1 MCRIFGF
8 RSVLDSHVH
17 RSLLDADN
25 ALAVQSER
33 HPDGWGV
40 AYYVAGSPHLV
51 RAAATAMSDQ
61 LFRRVSGVVT
71 SQTVLAHIR
80 KATQGDL
87 HALNCHPF
95 QYGRW
100 VMAHNG
106 DVPGFSQ
113 IRDDLLAH
121 VGTRYRPFLLGETDS
136 EVIFLVFMTHL
147 AKVVDPTRRGTPVDA
162 VVDAMRSTIATV
174 RSVADGRTD
183 FKPASLSLV
192 VTDGE
197 LMVAHQGG
205 RSLHWTSHKNAC
217 SEREACTFFSPECE
231 APTRTGYVNHL
242 IVSSEPLQGENVWIE
257 LQVGEIVAVDSFM
270 RLHHFPSEDQAGSA
284 AEPCAASAC

>member
-40 AYYVAGSPHLV
+40 AYYVSGSPHLI
-51 RAAATAMSDQ
+51 RAAATAMSDH
-61 LFRRVSGVVT
+61 LFRRVSGIVT

-106 DVPGFSQ
+106 DVPGFAAL
-113 IRDDLLAH
+113 RDELLTH
-121 VGTRYRPFLLGETDS
+121 VGARYRPFLLGETDS

-147 AKVVDPTRRGTPVDA
+147 AKLVDPSRRGTPVEA
-162 VVDAMRSTIATV
+162 VVSALRSTVATV
-174 RSVADGRTD
+174 RALADSRPD
-183 FKPASLSLV
+183 FNACTLSLV

-205 RSLHWTSHKNAC
+205 RSLFWTSHKNRC
-217 SEREACTFFSPECE
+217 SERDACAFFSPECE

-242 IVSSEPLQGENVWIE
+242 IVSSEPLQGENVWVE
-257 LQVGEIVAVDSFM
+257 LQPGEVVAVDSFM
-270 RLHHFPSEDQAGSA
+270 RLHHFPAAGQ
-284 AEPCAASAC
+284 AEPATTSCAAPAS